1 MTTPENDTKVIARFT
16 FRHLGEVAQGFLMDA
31 GIPAALFSDDAGG
44 MEPNLA
50 FVRPARLVVR
60 VEHEEQAREVLERA
74 GVPAEAMEEPTA

>member
-1 MTTPENDTKVIARFT
+1 MTPPENDTVVIARFT
-16 FRHLGEVAQGFLMDA
+16 LRHEGEVAQGFLMDA

-60 VEHEEQAREVLERA
+60 AEHVEEAREVLSSS
-74 GVPAEAMEEPTA
+74 GVPTDALEEPTA

>member
-1 MTTPENDTKVIARFT
+1 MVARFPL
-16 FRHLGEVAQGFLMDA
+16 RHEGEVAQGFLMDA

-60 VEHEEQAREVLERA
+60 AEHAERARELLA
-74 GVPAEAMEEPTA
+74 GSGIPAEAFEEPTA